1 MGADSRA
8 EAETSAAAETTAAAE
23 SESDRRKQKRVALN
37 IPLMISIYQWQ
48 EAGSFAGQS
57 VEAVLSDV
65 SEDGL
70 QIASSIPLEKD
81 MFVVIH
87 FQQETSLPPMTA
99 RIIRI
104 ERKEGLFHYGCL
116 LSGLALY
123 QRLQLKEYIESH
135 G

>member
-1 MGADSRA
+1 MGRVKGAD
-8 EAETSAAAETTAAAE
+8 EEVSAAAEVQEAE
-23 SESDRRKQKRVALN
+23 TDADRRKKKRVALN
-37 IPLMISIYQWQ
+37 IPLMISIYQWEQ
-48 EAGSFAGQS
+48 AGSFAGQS
-57 VEAVLSDV
+57 VDAVLNDV

-70 QIASSIPLEKD
+70 QVASSIPLEKD

-104 ERKEGLFHYGCL
+104 ERKEGQFHYGCL